1 MLTLVENIT
10 SRGNDLVLKRPV
22 TIAFTKLLPAL
33 SPFGRKIKLSSHG
46 LKNKL

>member
-22 TIAFTKLLPAL
+22 TIAFTNLA
-33 SPFGRKIKLSSHG
+33 ITI
-46 LKNKL
+46 

>member
-1 MLTLVENIT
+1 MVTLVENIT

-22 TIAFTKLLPAL
+22 TIAFTKLFLL
-33 SPFGRKIKLSSHG
+33 SPFSRKIKLSSHG

>member
-22 TIAFTKLLPAL
+22 TIAFTKLLPF
-33 SPFGRKIKLSSHG
+33 SRFSRKIKLSSHG
-46 LKNKL
+46 LKNKH

>member
-22 TIAFTKLLPAL
+22 TIAFTKLLPL
-33 SPFGRKIKLSSHG
+33 SPFSRKIKLSSHS